1 MRISDW
7 SSDVCSSDLFLLADA
22 LERRA
27 DTLITTGGVQS
38 NHVRQTAAAA
48 ARAGLACEL
57 VLTRVVPWGGAD
69 YELSGNIQL
78 DRLFGAR
85 IHLHDGDTNRH
96 AALESLGTPL
106 RLAGRNPSL
115 SPPGGP
121 DAHKQPRH

>member
-69 YELSGNIQL
+69 YERSGHIQL
-78 DRLFGAR
+78 DRLFGRSDERRVGKEGVSTCRSSGAR
-85 IHLHDGDTNRH
+85 
-96 AALESLGTPL
+96 
-106 RLAGRNPSL
+106 
-115 SPPGGP
+115 
-121 DAHKQPRH
+121 